1 MIKTYFI
8 KFSENYNPFLEN
20 IDIFFTNLILQ
31 IIWNLF
37 LLDIGFSIKIKKG
50 LDLTKPF
57 YGIYYESTFKTAT
70 LISSITLDSLER
82 LLDTSISRFP
92 AFSK

>member
-31 IIWNLF
+31 II
-37 LLDIGFSIKIKKG
+37 
-50 LDLTKPF
+50 
-57 YGIYYESTFKTAT
+57 
-70 LISSITLDSLER
+70 
-82 LLDTSISRFP
+82 
-92 AFSK
+92 